1 VIRARPLSRSSWAS
15 TQPLNPHSASH
26 ARVPARAPS
35 RCEAWRWQSRSQGQ
49 ERPGERKP
57 KRCIAE
63 REAEP
68 DSGKHKG
75 RRYAWIGLVG
85 EAEIG
90 DDAAGKKH
98 RQPQEPAVRLGLERA
113 GGCGKAKGQ
122 QCPSAPAGVRSSP
135 PRGAPRPA
143 LTPHLPSCYIT
154 HQPPSLSIGTWP
166 VFR

>member
-1 VIRARPLSRSSWAS
+1 MRECRRARRLGAKFGDGKAGRKGKKGS
-15 TQPLNPHSASH
+15 
-26 ARVPARAPS
+26 
-35 RCEAWRWQSRSQGQ
+35 
-49 ERPGERKP
+49 GERKP

-68 DSGKHKG
+68 DSGEHKG

-122 QCPSAPAGVRSSP
+122 QCPSAPGWRPILAAPILFAPVRMVD
-135 PRGAPRPA
+135 A
-143 LTPHLPSCYIT
+143 
-154 HQPPSLSIGTWP
+154 
-166 VFR
+166 